1 MQQDLFSSPSPYDA
15 AETSGFSNNTKT
27 LDSRQNKS
35 VAYGLDKLLIGVCL
49 LVISYVVVFS
59 WGVERGRKQIKVE
72 TEAKVEKLHNEIS
85 RLTTVAQELVRT
97 PMRRMAAENI
107 PVPADASNVQ
117 TVSLFREPIVE
128 LPQDQEEAVEP
139 LGMSAGAAGMKKMA
153 APLTETLTLGDK
165 KFTLQLATYVTTDR
179 AEEQIQKLKKL
190 GYDAFV
196 IPSGKYF
203 QVCIEKVQTK
213 SMAQSLKSKIQ
224 NETHLYPDAY
234 IRNLPL

>member
-1 MQQDLFSSPSPYDA
+1 MQQDLFSSPSPYDVG
-15 AETSGFSNNTKT
+15 ETTGPFNSKKT
-27 LDSRQNKS
+27 LDSRENKS

-59 WGVERGRKQIKVE
+59 WGVERGRKQIKAE

-85 RLTTVAQELVRT
+85 RLTTVTQELVRT
-97 PMRRMAAENI
+97 PMRRIEDI
-107 PVPADASNVQ
+107 PVPPDASNVQ
-117 TVSLFREPIVE
+117 TVSLFKEPIVE
-128 LPQDQEEAVEP
+128 LPQDQEMAEP
-139 LGMSAGAAGMKKMA
+139 LEMSARKIA
-153 APLTETLTLGDK
+153 APESQTLALGEK
-165 KFTLQLATYVTTDR
+165 RFTLQLATYVTTDR

-190 GYDAFV
+190 GYNAFV

-203 QVCIEKVQTK
+203 QVCIEKLQTK
-213 SMAQSLKSKIQ
+213 STAQSLKTRIQ